1 MAATLPMG
9 WPDSQRRRQGFTMAV
24 EAIGSTGS
32 STPSARTE
40 FQRIQHKLAEDLAAK
55 AAEKVAAKDKA
66 VLTRTEEDS
75 LKERQTTSKTLD
87 IGQLGSS
94 LDLII

>member
-1 MAATLPMG
+1 
-9 WPDSQRRRQGFTMAV
+9 MAV

-32 STPSARTE
+32 STSTARTE
-40 FQRIQHKLAEDLAAK
+40 FQRIQQKLADDLATK